1 MPNNYNNKLS
11 TYSNVSEFS
20 DFMHSCMEAIE
31 QLPKLTSRINELE
44 STVEVLR
51 ENNCDEGWVTL
62 SAAAKRCGLTQ
73 AALRQ
78 RIKRCKYPESIVW
91 KKTGNS
97 GAIFVNIA
105 ELRRHL

>member
-1 MPNNYNNKLS
+1 MPNKKTTS
-11 TYSNVSEFS
+11 TYSGITEFSEF
-20 DFMHSCMEAIE
+20 MYSCMEAIKQVPE
-31 QLPKLTSRINELE
+31 LTNRINELE
-44 STVEVLR
+44 STVETLR

-78 RIKRCKYPESIVW
+78 RIRSHKYPEHKVW
-91 KKTGNS
+91 KQTDNA

-105 ELRRHL
+105 DLRRHL